1 MCFDSRIQRAA
12 KGSIKFKGGV
22 LMFLYLFFV
31 YIAGLLVY
39 MLGAFAK
46 IFMSVILMGLSFLFN
61 SNNDKK

>member
-1 MCFDSRIQRAA
+1 
-12 KGSIKFKGGV
+12 
-22 LMFLYLFFV
+22 MFLYLFFV

-61 SNNDKK
+61 SNKDKK